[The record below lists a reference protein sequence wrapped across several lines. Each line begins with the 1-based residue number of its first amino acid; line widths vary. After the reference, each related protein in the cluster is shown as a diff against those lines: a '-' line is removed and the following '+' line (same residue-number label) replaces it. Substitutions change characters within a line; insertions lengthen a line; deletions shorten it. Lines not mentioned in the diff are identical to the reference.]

1 MNKLTFESLRSV
13 LTPETL
19 IGIVGG
25 ALALKL
31 SHQRLIAIA
40 LIVASLFISNPLLA
54 TVASVVTVDLLVNLI
69 APKIGVAVSG

>member
-1 MNKLTFESLRSV
+1 MTFESLRSV

-54 TVASVVTVDLLVNLI
+54 TVASIVTVDLLVNLI

>member
-1 MNKLTFESLRSV
+1 MSNLTFESLRSV

-69 APKIGVAVSG
+69 APKIGVSMSG

>member
-1 MNKLTFESLRSV
+1 MTFESLRSV

-69 APKIGVAVSG
+69 APKIGVSMSG

>member
-1 MNKLTFESLRSV
+1 MSELTFESLRSV

-54 TVASVVTVDLLVNLI
+54 TVASIVTVDLLVNLI
-69 APKIGVAVSG
+69 APKIGVSMSG

>member
-1 MNKLTFESLRSV
+1 M
-13 LTPETL
+13 
-19 IGIVGG
+19 GG

-69 APKIGVAVSG
+69 APKIGVSMSG

>member
-1 MNKLTFESLRSV
+1 MSNLTFESLRSV

-54 TVASVVTVDLLVNLI
+54 TVASIVTVDLLVNLI
-69 APKIGVAVSG
+69 APKIGVSMSG

>member
-54 TVASVVTVDLLVNLI
+54 TVASIVTVDLLVNLI
-69 APKIGVAVSG
+69 APKIGVSMSG

>member
-1 MNKLTFESLRSV
+1 MSELTFESLRSV

-69 APKIGVAVSG
+69 APKIGVSMSG

>member
-1 MNKLTFESLRSV
+1 MTFESLRSV

-54 TVASVVTVDLLVNLI
+54 TVASIVTVDLLVNLI
-69 APKIGVAVSG
+69 APKIGVSMSG

>member
-1 MNKLTFESLRSV
+1 MTFESLKSV

-19 IGIVGG
+19 IGIVAG
-25 ALALKL
+25 AFALKL

-54 TVASVVTVDLLVNLI
+54 TIASVVTVDLLVNLI
-69 APKIGVAVSG
+69 APKIGVGVSG